1 MQAGRIP
8 ALACATLGL
17 GNARKTVRKNNSSNI
32 FPMPKVVCITQTNSK
47 HLVFVHS
54 MFGKNTQVCSM
65 FVLGSQIYEPGV
77 FPRKNPG
84 SKSNLV
90 QT

>member
-32 FPMPKVVCITQTNSK
+32 FPMPKVVCITQTKGIRSVILSN
-47 HLVFVHS
+47 
-54 MFGKNTQVCSM
+54 GKD
-65 FVLGSQIYEPGV
+65 FI
-77 FPRKNPG
+77 
-84 SKSNLV
+84 
-90 QT
+90 